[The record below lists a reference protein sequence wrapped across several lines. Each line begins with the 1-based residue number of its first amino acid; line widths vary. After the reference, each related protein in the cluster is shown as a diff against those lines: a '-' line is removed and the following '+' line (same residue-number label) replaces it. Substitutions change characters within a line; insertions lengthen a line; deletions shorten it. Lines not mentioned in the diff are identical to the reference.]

1 MFYNQD
7 LQLMATNVNITAP
20 GIENGSRIQLYNI
33 TKSVELYNQ
42 QPDLTSTTFSTT
54 VDLDSND
61 VDNGDT
67 IRMRVTCQAGA
78 TALLP
83 LEVIGTINSA
93 GLTFPQSQQ
102 SDTVYDGIGIDG
114 SIFDS
119 SNGGDTTSGLT
130 MTPDGT
136 NILITLSDSVPP
148 YQVTVQQIYSY
159 FAYLQTEATGIT
171 TFYNA
176 ITPVD
181 GLNFRINV
189 DHVDLK
195 IQNTGT
201 NDINLM
207 GGRLFRSNETTVVYT
222 DSTQNYGTITH
233 DTGFLLQ
240 FIQPQVE
247 TALGDIVASATDMST
262 VKADVAAI
270 KSDPNLNLITA
281 IYTS

>member
-1 MFYNQD
+1 
-7 LQLMATNVNITAP
+7 MATNVNITAP
-20 GIENGSRIQLYNI
+20 VIENGSRIQLYNM

-42 QPDLTSTTFSTT
+42 EPDLTSTTFSTI
-54 VDLDSND
+54 VDLDNSSQ
-61 VDNGDT
+61 VSSGDT

-83 LEVIGTINSA
+83 LEVIGVINSA
-93 GLTFPQSQQ
+93 GLEFPQSQQ
-102 SDTVYDGIGIDG
+102 DDTVYNDIDIDG
-114 SIFDS
+114 SIFAGPNGDS
-119 SNGGDTTSGLT
+119 TSGLT
-130 MTPDGT
+130 MTPDGS
-136 NILITLSDSVPP
+136 NILINLSDTVSP
-148 YQVTVQQIYSY
+148 YQVTAQQIYSY
-159 FAYLQTEATGIT
+159 FAYLQTTADGIT

-189 DHVDLK
+189 DHADLK

-207 GGRLFRSNETTVVYT
+207 GGRLFRSNETSIIYT
-222 DSTQNYGTITH
+222 DSSQSYGTITH

-247 TALGDIVASATDMST
+247 TALGNSVASATDMATLKS
-262 VKADVAAI
+262 DVNSI
-270 KSDPNLNLITA
+270 KSNPNINLITA

>member
-1 MFYNQD
+1 
-7 LQLMATNVNITAP
+7 MATLVDITAP
-20 GIENGSRIQLYNI
+20 EIENGSRIQLWNV
-33 TKSVELYNQ
+33 TVGVELYND
-42 QPDLTSTTFSTT
+42 QPTISEGNTFSTT
-54 VDLDSND
+54 VDLESAN
-61 VDNGDT
+61 VSAGDT

-83 LEVIGTINSA
+83 LEVVGVINSA

-102 SDTVYDGIGIDG
+102 SDTVYDDIGIDG
-114 SIFDS
+114 SIFAGPNGDS
-119 SNGGDTTSGLT
+119 TTGLT

-136 NILITLSDSVPP
+136 NILINLSDTISP
-148 YQVTVQQIYSY
+148 YQVSVQQLYSY
-159 FAYLQTEATGIT
+159 FAYLQTTSTGIT

-181 GLNFRINV
+181 GLNFRVNI
-189 DHVDLK
+189 DHADLK
-195 IQNTGT
+195 IQNTGA
-201 NDINLM
+201 NDVNLM

-222 DSTQNYGTITH
+222 DSNQNYGTITH

-247 TALGDIVASATDMST
+247 AALGNTMASATDMAT
-262 VKADVAAI
+262 VKTDVAAI

>member
-1 MFYNQD
+1 
-7 LQLMATNVNITAP
+7 MANVNITAP
-20 GIENGSRIQLYNI
+20 LIQDGSRIQLYNI
-33 TKSVELYNQ
+33 TKSDQLYNAE
-42 QPDLTSTTFSTT
+42 PDLSSSTFSHT
-54 VDLDSND
+54 VDLGGGD
-61 VDNGDT
+61 VDDGDT
-67 IRMRVTCQAGA
+67 IRMRVTCQATT

-83 LEVIGTINSA
+83 LEVIGVINSA

-102 SDTVYDGIGIDG
+102 DDTVYNSIGIDG
-114 SIFDS
+114 SVFDS
-119 SNGGDTTSGLT
+119 SNGGDDTTGLT

-136 NILITLSDSVPP
+136 NILINLSDTVSP
-148 YQVTVQQIYSY
+148 YQVTAQQIYSY
-159 FAYLQTEATGIT
+159 FAYLQTTSTGIT

-176 ITPVD
+176 VTPVD

-207 GGRLFRSNETTVVYT
+207 GGRLFRSNETSIIHT
-222 DSTQNYGTITH
+222 DSSQSYGTITH

-247 TALGDIVASATDMST
+247 AALGNSVASATDMT
-262 VKADVAAI
+262 IVKSDVAAI
-270 KSDPNLNLITA
+270 KSNPNLNLLTA
-281 IYTS
+281 FYAS

>member
-1 MFYNQD
+1 
-7 LQLMATNVNITAP
+7 MATNVNITAP
-20 GIENGSRIQLYNI
+20 QIQNGSRIQLYNM
-33 TKSVELYNQ
+33 TKSVQLYNQ
-42 QPDLTSTTFSTT
+42 EPDLSSGTFSHQ
-54 VDLDSND
+54 VDLDSTD
-61 VDNGDT
+61 VSAGDT
-67 IRMRVTCQAGA
+67 IRMRVTCQATT

-83 LEVIGTINSA
+83 LEVIGVINSA

-102 SDTVYDGIGIDG
+102 DDTVYNSIGIDG
-114 SIFDS
+114 SIFAGPNGDS
-119 SNGGDTTSGLT
+119 TTGLT
-130 MTPDGT
+130 MTPDGS
-136 NILITLSDSVPP
+136 NILINLSDTVSP
-148 YQVTVQQIYSY
+148 YQVTAQQIYSY
-159 FAYLQTEATGIT
+159 FAYLQTTSTGIT

-201 NDINLM
+201 NDVNLM
-207 GGRLFRSNETTVVYT
+207 GGRLFRSNETTVVHT
-222 DSTQNYGTITH
+222 DSTQSYGTITH

-247 TALGDIVASATDMST
+247 AALGNSVASATDMAT
-262 VKADVAAI
+262 VKADVASI
-270 KSDPNLNLITA
+270 KPNTNLITA

>member
-1 MFYNQD
+1 
-7 LQLMATNVNITAP
+7 MATNVNITAP
-20 GIENGSRIQLYNI
+20 VIEDGSRIQLYNM

-42 QPDLTSTTFSTT
+42 EPDLTSNTFSTT
-54 VDLDSND
+54 VDLDSSE
-61 VDNGDT
+61 VSSTDT

-83 LEVIGTINSA
+83 LEVIGVINSA
-93 GLTFPQSQQ
+93 GLEFPQSQQ
-102 SDTVYDGIGIDG
+102 DDTVYNDIDIDG
-114 SIFDS
+114 SIFAGPNGDS
-119 SNGGDTTSGLT
+119 TSGLT
-130 MTPDGT
+130 MTPDGS
-136 NILITLSDSVPP
+136 NILINLSDTVSP
-148 YQVTVQQIYSY
+148 YQVTAQQIYSY
-159 FAYLQTEATGIT
+159 FAYLQTTADGIT

-189 DHVDLK
+189 DHADLK

-207 GGRLFRSNETTVVYT
+207 GGRLFRSNETSIIYT
-222 DSTQNYGTITH
+222 DSSQSYGTITH

-240 FIQPQVE
+240 YIQPQVE
-247 TALGDIVASATDMST
+247 AALGNSVASATDMAT
-262 VKADVAAI
+262 VKADVASI
-270 KSDPNLNLITA
+270 KPNTNLITA

>member
-1 MFYNQD
+1 MP
-7 LQLMATNVNITAP
+7 TNVNITAP
-20 GIENGSRIQLYNI
+20 QIQNGSRIQLYNI
-33 TKSVELYNQ
+33 TKNGQLYNDE
-42 QPDLTSTTFSTT
+42 PNLSSSTFSHT
-54 VDLDSND
+54 VDLVADND
-61 VDNGDT
+61 VDDGDT
-67 IRMRVTCQAGA
+67 IRMRVTCQATT

-83 LEVIGTINSA
+83 LEVIGVINSA

-102 SDTVYDGIGIDG
+102 NDTVYNSIGIDG

-119 SNGGDTTSGLT
+119 STGGDSTTGLT

-136 NILITLSDSVPP
+136 NILINISDTVPP
-148 YQVTVQQIYSY
+148 YQVTAQQIYSY
-159 FAYLQTEATGIT
+159 FAYLQTKETGIT

-181 GLNFRINV
+181 GLNFRINASEV
-189 DHVDLK
+189 NLR

-207 GGRLFRSNETTVVYT
+207 GGRLFRSDETSIIHT
-222 DSTQNYGTITH
+222 DSSQSYGTITH

-247 TALGDIVASATDMST
+247 AALGNSVASATDMAT
-262 VKADVAAI
+262 VKSDVASI
-270 KSDPNLNLITA
+270 KSNVNLIPA
-281 IYTS
+281 LL

>member
-1 MFYNQD
+1 
-7 LQLMATNVNITAP
+7 MATNVNITAP
-20 GIENGSRIQLYNI
+20 EIENGSRIQLYNI

-42 QPDLTSTTFSTT
+42 QPDLSGATTFSTT
-54 VDLDSND
+54 VDLESAN
-61 VDNGDT
+61 VDAGDT
-67 IRMRVTCQAGA
+67 IRMRVTCQGGV

-102 SDTVYDGIGIDG
+102 SDTVYGDIGIDG
-114 SIFDS
+114 SIFAGPNGDS
-119 SNGGDTTSGLT
+119 TTGLI

-136 NILITLSDSVPP
+136 NILINLSDTVSP
-148 YQVTVQQIYSY
+148 YQVSVQQLYSY

-222 DSTQNYGTITH
+222 DSGQSYGTITH

-247 TALGDIVASATDMST
+247 AALGSTVASATDMAT
-262 VKADVAAI
+262 VKADVASI
-270 KSDPNLNLITA
+270 KPNTNLIAA
-281 IYTS
+281 I

>member
-1 MFYNQD
+1 
-7 LQLMATNVNITAP
+7 MATNVNITAP
-20 GIENGSRIQLYNI
+20 EIEDGSRIQLYNI
-33 TKSVELYNQ
+33 TKSGELYNQ
-42 QPDLTSTTFSTT
+42 QPDLSSATFSTT
-54 VDLDSND
+54 VDLDSTD
-61 VDNGDT
+61 VDDGDT
-67 IRMRVTCQAGA
+67 IRMRVTCQASA

-83 LEVIGTINSA
+83 LEVIGIINSA

-102 SDTVYDGIGIDG
+102 DDTVYNDIGIDG
-114 SIFDS
+114 SIFAGP
-119 SNGGDTTSGLT
+119 GGDTTTGLT
-130 MTPDGT
+130 MTPDGS
-136 NILITLSDSVPP
+136 NILINLSDTVSP
-148 YQVTVQQIYSY
+148 YQVTAQQIYSY

-189 DHVDLK
+189 DQVDLR

-201 NDINLM
+201 NDVNLM

-247 TALGDIVASATDMST
+247 AALGNSVASAADMTT
-262 VKADVAAI
+262 VKADVASI